1 MPSPPAG
8 PTVWVGPNRAGAPYE
23 RATVGCATPSGRHYE
38 VTTAGDGRRTVEC
51 DAAVPVNTAAAAST
65 SDHCALVHLHE
76 ATVLANTVER
86 AAARHFCTWVGPA
99 QLVSVNPCAPHPD
112 IYGDARMAQFRGDLH
127 RAASSAEAEP
137 HAFAVGEAACA
148 RITRGAR
155 VAILATGE
163 SGAGKTEVN
172 RLIVSYLVARWDVA
186 ARPGGAEGG
195 AVREGMLRSSELLE
209 ALGNARMLE
218 PLLDSLY
225 FGRWAPGMS
234 PRTSPTV
241 DADDGVL
248 GAALKRARARMATM
262 SAPIGRDAS
271 PLLPRHVAR
280 STDDPPRSRGFVHS
294 RRRFSPLKAGAD
306 DGCARDEREV
316 AVRRALGASIIGA
329 GAASY
334 ALWWWLS
341 AASSY

>member
-38 VTTAGDGRRTVEC
+38 VTTAGDGRRTVER
-51 DAAVPVNTAAAAST
+51 DATVPVNTAAAAST

-86 AAARHFCTWVGPA
+86 AAFRHFCTWVGPA

-112 IYGDARMAQFRGDLH
+112 IYGDAKMAQFRGDLR

-148 RITRGAR
+148 RIARGAR

-209 ALGNARMLE
+209 ALGNARMIAN
-218 PLLDSLY
+218 DKSSR
-225 FGRWAPGMS
+225 FGKY
-234 PRTSPTV
+234 
-241 DADDGVL
+241 
-248 GAALKRARARMATM
+248 AALVFDL
-262 SAPIGRDAS
+262 APAGTA
-271 PLLPRHVAR
+271 P
-280 STDDPPRSRGFVHS
+280 
-294 RRRFSPLKAGAD
+294 AGAPTLR
-306 DGCARDEREV
+306 GARVRTFLLEKNRLCRFATGERNFH
-316 AVRRALGASIIGA
+316 ALYRTLA
-329 GAASY
+329 GRPRWEGQPASY
-334 ALWWWLS
+334 AHGEAADFHYLRDEEARRSGVS
-341 AASSY
+341 ARRGGAGERTRR